1 MKIGDR
7 IRRKEDGA
15 TGVLVDVMEN
25 RRAFHSADPRY
36 WAIIILDHEGHR
48 RSVTG
53 DAIEPETDGPEQVRR
68 SATGVEQDG

>member
-1 MKIGDR
+1 MKVGDR

-15 TGVLVDVMEN
+15 PGVLVDVMEN

-36 WAIIILDHEGHR
+36 WAIIVLDYEGHR

-53 DAIEPETDGPEQVRR
+53 DAIEPEASGPEQVRR
-68 SATGVEQDG
+68 SATEVEHDG